1 MRVLVDTQVWVDHFH
16 HAEPQLMRLLHEGEV
31 VMHPFILGELALSNL
46 QDRERVLKLMGDLE
60 QIVVASPQEVLQL
73 VRLRS
78 LHGLGLGYVD
88 IHLLASVLV
97 SPGTSLW
104 TRDYLLLRAAKDLGL
119 QPAIQDRFFMH
130 DEGSPYRPG
139 KQA

>member
-31 VMHPFILGELALSNL
+31 VMHPFIVGELALSNL
-46 QDRERVLKLMGDLE
+46 EDRDRVLKLLGDLE
-60 QIVVASPQEVLQL
+60 SVVVASPQEVLQL
-73 VRLRS
+73 VGLRN

-88 IHLLASVLV
+88 IHLLASVLI

-104 TRDYLLLRAAKDLGL
+104 TRDYQLLRVAKDLGL
-119 QPAIQDRFFMH
+119 QPPIQDRFFMH
-130 DEGSPYRPG
+130 DEQRPYNAG
-139 KQA
+139 KLA